1 MIDRKQRNGESYF
14 DYLRRLGDELSN
26 EITEID
32 EYIYRLTRMI
42 LDEEPMCKELEGAL
56 PVFVDRKKKYEEEL
70 KEIKKDIVVYTVY
83 DK

>member
-26 EITEID
+26 EIAKID
-32 EYIYRLTRMI
+32 EYIYKLTRMI
-42 LDEEPMCKELEGAL
+42 LDKAPMCKELEGAL
-56 PVFVDRKKKYEEEL
+56 PIFVDRKKKYEEEL
-70 KEIKKDIVVYTVY
+70 QEIKKDIVVYTVY